1 LTRPDAAP
9 TKHAVD
15 DEEPSGRIVALEAV
29 GAVTPPLC
37 ACCGGSPSTTRRE
50 ERGARSLIVP
60 YCGPCLRHV
69 SARTTRN
76 LAATVSSVLLA
87 GALSF
92 ALPIAR
98 GSFSLSVDVAIVLLS
113 ASLPI
118 VIRFALGARAK
129 PNHVSAERAVWWSK
143 EGELA
148 CKNPRWASELARAN
162 EAESRPA
169 SLSEPRLDVWLAL
182 GPLSALVLGPAA
194 WYLHHPLVRVLDL
207 NETRIELLVDGQ
219 RVAEVEPTS
228 AESSAAGIDVR
239 IPAGEHEVSAVGPA
253 GNTIHTAR
261 VRVQSGRRHL
271 YVPGGDRYC
280 FWLEEARYGRAG
292 RQEAAVEPLAGTTRF
307 WVLPRRVDT
316 WFAPNPSPPA
326 DQVSSG
332 GVLLALRQAPCSE
345 APQVGRP

>member
-1 LTRPDAAP
+1 MTDPDPAGE
-9 TKHAVD
+9 D
-15 DEEPSGRIVALEAV
+15 PSGRIVALEAV
-29 GAVTPPLC
+29 GAVTPALC
-37 ACCGGSPSTTRRE
+37 ACCGGSPSTSRRE
-50 ERGARSLIVP
+50 VRNADALIVP

-76 LAATVSSVLLA
+76 LAATVSSILLV

-92 ALPIAR
+92 ALPIFR
-98 GSFSLSVDVAIVLLS
+98 GALSLMVDVVLVLVA
-113 ASLPI
+113 ASIPI
-118 VIRFALGARAK
+118 FVRLVLGARAK
-129 PNHVSAERAVWWSK
+129 PNHVSAERAVWWLRD
-143 EGELA
+143 GELA
-148 CKNPRWASELARAN
+148 CKNARWAAELARAN
-162 EAESRPA
+162 DAESRPA
-169 SLSEPRLDVWLAL
+169 SLSEPRLDAWLAL

-219 RVAEVEPTS
+219 RVAEIEPTS

-239 IPAGEHEVSAVGPA
+239 MPAGEHEVSAVGPE
-253 GNTIHTAR
+253 GNTVHSAR

-292 RQEAAVEPLAGTTRF
+292 RAEATVEPLTGSARF
-307 WVLPRRVDT
+307 WVLPRRIDT

-326 DQVSSG
+326 DEVSSG
-332 GVLLALRQAPCSE
+332 GVLLALRQAPCNE
-345 APQVGRP
+345 APQGPGP